1 MKEIKSNGLE
11 NIISQAIEEMKSEQG
26 DHFLWKRS
34 IWQSWSAVQVYP
46 APNCVGLRRMALSS
60 SPTGWKDARLL
71 GRF

>member
-1 MKEIKSNGLE
+1 MKEIKSNGLG

-26 DHFLWKRS
+26 DHFSLERT

-60 SPTGWKDARLL
+60 SPMRWKDARLL
-71 GRF
+71 GQF